1 MFRDTTSS
9 ISTPNSL
16 HCHIIREITTGM
28 LTPDSL
34 NCPIFRDITSGMST
48 PDSTSLASTSSNS
61 DDYRG
66 LINNSRGSGIRTR
79 VSGNTRVRKNN
90 GYGNKIREPRLEIIW
105 VSF

>member
-1 MFRDTTSS
+1 MFRDNKSGK
-9 ISTPNSL
+9 STPDSL
-16 HCHIIREITTGM
+16 HCHIFRDITTGM
-28 LTPDSL
+28 STPDSL

-61 DDYRG
+61 NDYRG

-90 GYGNKIREPRLEIIW
+90 GYGNKIREPRLEII
-105 VSF
+105 